1 MKCKR
6 IMCSLLFA
14 VLVTYLSSGCDSNRM
29 PYKEAEALLNS
40 GQYEESAVAFEA
52 LGNYKNAPALAE
64 AAREKIRDA
73 NYNAAMAIMEQGDY
87 AQAIK
92 KFQDLGNYKDALEK
106 IREAN
111 YNIALVFMEQGDY
124 TQAIKKF
131 QDLDDYKDAHLRI
144 DEARELSLVG
154 KIWGSWSLNSIKFLG
169 SSDAG
174 SADGGFSVDNKA
186 QRDSKNIMLFDKSG
200 NFHSGINHSNARI
213 FAGESLNLTAYNR
226 WKFTKE
232 NENSASIKGRM
243 EFSPVTGKF
252 SYTLSISEDNIMTIT
267 IKESYNIKS
276 ESVGGYRTKSG
287 VIPMTFTLTLVR
299 TPE

>member
-14 VLVTYLSSGCDSNRM
+14 VLVTCLSSGCDSNRM

-40 GQYEESAVAFEA
+40 GQYEESAVAFET
-52 LGNYKNAPALAE
+52 LGNYKDAPALAE
-64 AAREKIRDA
+64 EAREKIRDA
-73 NYNAAMAIMEQGDY
+73 NYNAAMVIMEQGDY

-92 KFQDLGNYKDALEK
+92 KFQDLGNYKE
-106 IREAN
+106 
-111 YNIALVFMEQGDY
+111 
-124 TQAIKKF
+124 
-131 QDLDDYKDAHLRI
+131 AHLRI
-144 DEARELSLVG
+144 EEALELSLVG
-154 KIWGSWSLNSIKFLG
+154 KIWGSWSLNSIKFFG
-169 SSDAG
+169 SSDVA
-174 SADGGFSVDNKA
+174 SVDVGFSVDNKA
-186 QRDSKNIMLFDKSG
+186 QRDSKNIMFFDKSG

-213 FAGESLNLTAYNR
+213 YAGESLNLTAYNR

-232 NENSASIKGRM
+232 NENSASINGRM

-252 SYTLSISEDNIMTIT
+252 SYTLSISEDNVMTIT
-267 IKESYNIKS
+267 IKESYNKKS
-276 ESVGGYRTKSG
+276 ESVGGYMTKSG